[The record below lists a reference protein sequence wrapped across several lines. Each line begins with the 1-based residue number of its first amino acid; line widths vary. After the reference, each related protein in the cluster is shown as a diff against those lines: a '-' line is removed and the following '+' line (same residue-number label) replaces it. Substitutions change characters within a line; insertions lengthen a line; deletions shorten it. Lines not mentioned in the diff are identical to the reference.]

1 MFSFFP
7 TLHYNLTHINITGDG
22 LMIRRMPW
30 MILAILL
37 PVSSPFAQTSVEQV
51 DTTALAL
58 LRDEGM
64 NRSQVMQTL
73 SYLTDVYGPRL
84 TWSPEYTQAA
94 AWASTKLKE
103 WGLQNVHFD
112 NFGPTGKG
120 WTLRKF
126 EANAVEPRSFPLIA
140 YPKAWTPGTKG
151 RVRGDVVYL
160 NVKTEEELAKFK
172 GKLKNAFV
180 LMSEP
185 RPLRAHF
192 TPEGTRLADSS
203 LLALSNSATPGAGG
217 RRQQMRDSSMLAQFL
232 AQAQFSARKL
242 DFCMKEGAAAL
253 LDAGR
258 GDGGT
263 IFIAQASVPF
273 APKSLSDLFGPRA
286 SAYSPNAPTI
296 LPQISVSGEH
306 YNRMIRMLEKGQKVK
321 LEMNLEVEFTKADS
335 GFNVIGEIP
344 GTDLKDEVVMIG
356 AHFDSWH
363 AGTGATDNGTGSS
376 VCLEAIRIL
385 KASGL
390 KPRRTIRIGL
400 WGGEEQGLF
409 GSREYVKEVLAEQ
422 QSGDMMSSMMGGG
435 APPQVSKKP
444 AYEKFSG
451 YFNNDNGTG
460 KVRGVYL
467 QGNEGVRPIFRQWLT
482 AIGDRTA
489 QTLSLSNTG
498 GTDHL
503 AFDGVG
509 LPGFQFIQDPIEYD
523 SRTHHSNMDV
533 YDRVQEDDVKQASV
547 MMAIFAYN
555 AAMRDE
561 KLPRKP
567 APPGRGPQGTS
578 GGSN

>member
-1 MFSFFP
+1 MIQRMF
-7 TLHYNLTHINITGDG
+7 
-22 LMIRRMPW
+22 W
-30 MILAILL
+30 MILTIVLL
-37 PVSSPFAQTSVEQV
+37 VPSAFAQMNVERV
-51 DTTALAL
+51 DTTAIAL
-58 LRDEGM
+58 LKDEGM

-84 TWSPEYTQAA
+84 TWSPEYRQAA
-94 AWASTKLKE
+94 VWASSKLKE

-112 NFGPTGKG
+112 NFSPVGKG
-120 WTLRKF
+120 WTLKKF
-126 EANAVEPRSFPLIA
+126 EANAIEPRAFPLIA
-140 YPKAWTPGTKG
+140 YPKAWSPGTKG

-160 NVKTEEELAKFK
+160 NVKTEEELAKYK

-180 LMSEP
+180 LISEP

-192 TPEGTRLADSS
+192 TPEGIRLADSS
-203 LLALSNSATPGAGG
+203 LLALSNAGMPGAGG
-217 RRQQMRDSSMLAQFL
+217 RRQQSRDSSMLTRSL
-232 AQAQFSARKL
+232 AQAQFNAKKL

-263 IFIAQASVPF
+263 IVLAQASVPQ
-273 APKSLSDLFGPRA
+273 APNNLSGVFGPRA
-286 SAYSPNAPTI
+286 NAYSADAPPI
-296 LPQISVSGEH
+296 LPQVSVSGEH
-306 YNRMIRMLEKGQKVK
+306 YNRMVRMLEKGQKVK
-321 LEMNLEVEFTKADS
+321 IEMNLEVEFTKADS
-335 GFNVIGEIP
+335 GFNVIAEIP

-376 VCLEAIRIL
+376 VCMEAVRIL
-385 KASGL
+385 QAAGL

-400 WGGEEQGLF
+400 WGGEEQGLH
-409 GSREYVKEVLAEQ
+409 GSREYVKEVLAEA
-422 QSGDMMSSMMGGG
+422 QSTDMMSTFMGGG
-435 APPQVSKKP
+435 TPPQLTKKSGF
-444 AYEKFSG
+444 EKFSA

-467 QGNEGVRPIFRQWLT
+467 QGNEGVRPIFRQWLA

-555 AAMRDE
+555 AAMRDD

-567 APPGRGPQGTS
+567 APPSRGSQGPS
-578 GGSN
+578 GGSD